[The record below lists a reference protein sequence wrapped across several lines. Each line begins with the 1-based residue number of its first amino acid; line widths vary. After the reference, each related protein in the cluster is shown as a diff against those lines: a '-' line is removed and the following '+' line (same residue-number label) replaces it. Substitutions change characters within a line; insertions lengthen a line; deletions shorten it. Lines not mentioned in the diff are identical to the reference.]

1 MITCGRQ
8 TVRSGTILLLLCG
21 LSVATASSTAGA
33 ARIAPHRAIYELS
46 LNATGGESTITAA
59 RGKLQFEWADGC
71 SAWLVSQRTRVQL
84 YPNEGRIIDF
94 GWSLNSRESKDGLT
108 YRFFIR
114 RTENSETVEM
124 QSGRARLDNGKGG
137 TAEFEVPEARTIVL
151 PPGTMFPT
159 AHSLQLIES
168 AEQGLLPLWRV
179 VFDGSDEEGLFGV
192 NAALVQAV
200 PADTDIAFD
209 SPLMQGQPSWRMHL
223 AYFGMDESVAEP
235 EFEQALRLFANGV
248 VDELVLDY
256 GDFAL
261 RADLETLEALPP
273 SGC

>member
-1 MITCGRQ
+1 MIKCGSLV
-8 TVRSGTILLLLCG
+8 VRSGTILLFLV
-21 LSVATASSTAGA
+21 SVGVAMASSTVGA
-33 ARIAPHRAIYELS
+33 AGIAPHRAIYELR
-46 LNATGGESTITAA
+46 LDTDAGGGTIAAA

-71 SAWLVSQRTRVQL
+71 TAWLVSQRTRVQL

-94 GWSLNSRESKDGLT
+94 GWTLNSRESKDGLS

-114 RTENSETVEM
+114 RTENNETVEM
-124 QSGRARLDNGKGG
+124 QSGRASLDDGKGG
-137 TAEFEVPEARTIVL
+137 TVRFEAPEARKIRL

-159 AHSLQLIES
+159 AHSLQLIDS
-168 AEQGLLPLWRV
+168 AKQGLLPFWRV

-192 NAALVQAV
+192 NAALIKAV

-223 AYFGMDESVAEP
+223 AYFGMDETVAEP

-261 RADLETLEALPP
+261 RADLETLEALPL

>member
-1 MITCGRQ
+1 MIKCSRLI
-8 TVRSGTILLLLCG
+8 VRSGTILLFLVSLWIG
-21 LSVATASSTAGA
+21 AHSSAVGA
-33 ARIAPHRAIYELS
+33 NRIAPHRAIYELS
-46 LNATGGESTITAA
+46 LDATAGDGTVAAA

-71 SAWLVSQRTRVQL
+71 TAWLVSQRTRVQL
-84 YPNEGRIIDF
+84 YPNEGRMIDF
-94 GWSLNSRESKDGLT
+94 GWTLNSRESKDGLT

-114 RTENSETVEM
+114 RTENDETVEM
-124 QSGRARLDNGKGG
+124 QSGRARLDDGKGG
-137 TAEFEVPEARTIVL
+137 TARFETPEPRSLRL

-159 AHSLQLIES
+159 AHSLQLMES
-168 AEQGLLPLWRV
+168 AQQGLLPLWRV

-209 SPLMQGQPSWRMHL
+209 SPLMQGQESWRMNL
-223 AYFGMDESVAEP
+223 AYFGMDEKVAEP

-261 RADLETLEALPP
+261 RADLETLEALPL